1 MMRLQRIHIPSLVV
15 AALLIV
21 PGVLQGPPPALAQT
35 PSAKL
40 LCVTASRANLRAAPA
55 TESRVNWVVYKHMP
69 LTLVEKK
76 DQWLRVRDVDGDLH
90 WIYEPLVSDKEDCV
104 TIVSDLANI
113 RRGPGTNFK
122 KWFSVKRYTSFRKTG
137 EQNHWVRVE
146 YEGEVMWVFHTLV
159 WPTQS

>member
-1 MMRLQRIHIPSLVV
+1 MT
-15 AALLIV
+15 AA
-21 PGVLQGPPPALAQT
+21 
-35 PSAKL
+35 
-40 LCVTASRANLRAAPA
+40 RANLRSGPA
-55 TESRVNWVVYKHMP
+55 TDSRVNWIVYKHMP

-76 DQWLRVRDVDGDLH
+76 EQWLRVRDVDGDLH
-90 WIYEPLVSDKEDCV
+90 WIFESLVSDKEDCV

-137 EQNHWVRVE
+137 SEKQWVRVE